1 MDGKFTNGNSD
12 AMLELKRE
20 FQRNMLHRLRRVE
33 GQLRGVQR
41 MIEAEASCEELAQ
54 QLAASR
60 KALDRAFFEM
70 VACTME
76 MELFNSGAQ
85 KGPETEAEAG
95 SKAARILAKYA

>member
-1 MDGKFTNGNSD
+1 MDGEHISNECD
-12 AMLELKRE
+12 PMLEMKRE

-41 MIEAEASCEELAQ
+41 MIEAEARCEELAQ

-76 MELFNSGAQ
+76 MELHTGVGQSAD
-85 KGPETEAEAG
+85 TEAEAG